1 MLVKRVLVNEL
12 VNVEQL
18 PLGELEENCH
28 HMCTEGSLCTEN
40 NHFLNI
46 MHFSCTDANIVK
58 TIPVHTSKRKTLLL
72 LPGQ

>member
-1 MLVKRVLVNEL
+1 MLVKHVLVNEL

-28 HMCTEGSLCTEN
+28 HMCTKGSLCTGN
-40 NHFLNI
+40 NHFLLR
-46 MHFSCTDANIVK
+46 FSCTDANIVK